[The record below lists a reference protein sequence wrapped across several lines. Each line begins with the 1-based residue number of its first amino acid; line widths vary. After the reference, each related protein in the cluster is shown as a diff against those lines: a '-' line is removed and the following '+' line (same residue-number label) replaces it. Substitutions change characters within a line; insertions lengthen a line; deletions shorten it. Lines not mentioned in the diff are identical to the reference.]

1 MFDFLNAIDLR
12 QIMWLIPIVLLF
24 HELEEWNIR
33 SWHIKNSM
41 AVPGESVLSTRM
53 WILFLSAFGFFVMA
67 LAAIVPDPSWSA
79 GITMAL
85 VSFTLLNGLQHMLG
99 LLRFKGYHPG
109 LFFAAVIGIPVGVY
123 ITYRIFAQ
131 GLLPV
136 WLLILFGV
144 LILVGLAAT
153 FKIIHFVNRFGIR
166 LADWVSN

>member
-1 MFDFLNAIDLR
+1 M
-12 QIMWLIPIVLLF
+12 V
-24 HELEEWNIR
+24 
-33 SWHIKNSM
+33 
-41 AVPGESVLSTRM
+41 
-53 WILFLSAFGFFVMA
+53 
-67 LAAIVPDPSWSA
+67 
-79 GITMAL
+79 L

-109 LFFAAVIGIPVGVY
+109 LFFATVAGIPAGGY

-131 GLLPV
+131 GLLPMWQLV
-136 WLLILFGV
+136 FFGV